1 MWIKCHNWDNNLL
14 ESLAYTPFFGFN
26 CTIITPQ
33 LVSSIMK
40 NPFNEL
46 KDSLMEMESDFQ
58 KFFDKGNKAA
68 GTRVRKGLMD
78 LRNRM
83 QDIRKEVQE
92 AKNSAA

>member
-1 MWIKCHNWDNNLL
+1 
-14 ESLAYTPFFGFN
+14 
-26 CTIITPQ
+26 
-33 LVSSIMK
+33 MK

-58 KFFDKGNKAA
+58 NFFDKGNKAA
-68 GTRVRKGLMD
+68 GTSVRKGLMD

-92 AKNSAA
+92 AKNGAA